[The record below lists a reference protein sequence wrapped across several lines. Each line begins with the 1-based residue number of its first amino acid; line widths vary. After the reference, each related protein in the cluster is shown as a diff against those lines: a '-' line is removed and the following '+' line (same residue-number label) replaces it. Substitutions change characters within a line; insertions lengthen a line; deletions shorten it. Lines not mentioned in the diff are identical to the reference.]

1 MKTIFLP
8 IIMMFSLSLLGCGDS
23 SSESNNK
30 VLNSPSDNKIT
41 EDKFIEPKENLA
53 GITIPISVETPSLEV
68 FTLEGEWSQGCII
81 DNNRSIK
88 NQIIYEGTS
97 VRIQSTLY
105 SDSSC
110 EIKLSHSLIHANYE
124 LGEELEIISEEVVNK
139 ITYSVSEAEISFYD
153 AEIISNFNREKL
165 CNSIDWQIGINK
177 NISSCNAFKSLWNID
192 KDIISITNEGLF
204 TGNLSNLNEERFPNQ
219 LNDTAFLYREIGSL
233 TGDWIRACNSVFEN
247 YSNTISYSFS
257 NGSLFRNSEG
267 YQDSNCLIPD
277 YSAVESGTY
286 TIGQERTLDSGITIL
301 ELTLIIDSINVAYHD
316 PEILDFLNNDGT
328 CGTEPWVAG
337 EPKEVINCVL
347 FNISIEQKDIF
358 IIEDNNLTLGIKSDQ
373 MDSFPSQLEATNFL
387 RQ

>member
-8 IIMMFSLSLLGCGDS
+8 IIMMLSLSLLGCGAS

-30 VLNSPSDNKIT
+30 ALNSPSDNKIT

-53 GITIPISVETPSLEV
+53 GITTPISVETPSLGV
-68 FTLEGEWSQGCII
+68 STLEGEWSQGCII
-81 DNNRSIK
+81 DNKRSIK
-88 NQIIYEGTS
+88 NQIIYEGNS

-105 SDSSC
+105 SDSLC
-110 EIKLSHSLIHANYE
+110 EIKLSHSLIHASYE
-124 LGEELEIISEEVVNK
+124 LGEELEITSEEVVNK
-139 ITYSVSEAEISFYD
+139 ITYTVSEAEISFYD

-165 CNSIDWQIGINK
+165 CNSINWQVGISK
-177 NISSCNAFKSLWNID
+177 NISSCNAFKSLWKID
-192 KDIISITNEGLF
+192 KDILLITNEGLF
-204 TGNLSNLNEERFPNQ
+204 TGNLSNLNEENFPNQ
-219 LNDTAFLYREIGSL
+219 LNNIAFSYREIASL
-233 TGDWIRACNSVFEN
+233 TGGWIRACNSVFEN